1 MNILEIKNLSAGIE
15 GQKILKGVDLTIKQG
30 EFHAL
35 MGPNGSGKSTLSNV
49 IMGSPGYEVYD
60 GEIHF
65 KGHNIMEMATDERAR
80 LGLFLSFQHPVAIP
94 GVSVSKFLKRAIEAQ
109 MAEKGEKFKASQF
122 IKDLKSQVAFLNM
135 DNSFVNRSLNDGFSG
150 GEKKRMEML
159 QMLML
164 NPELVVLDEL
174 DSGLDIDAIKVVS
187 KAVNKLKENKE
198 FSVFIITH
206 YQRILNYIE
215 PDFVHVLVDG
225 KIAVSG
231 GGELVGK
238 LEAQG
243 YDWIKEKNPQPVNV

>member
-1 MNILEIKNLSAGIE
+1 MKILEIKNLEAGIE
-15 GQKILKGVDLTIKQG
+15 GKKILKGVNLTINEG

-49 IMGSPGYEVYD
+49 IMGSPGYEVYA
-60 GEIHF
+60 GEIF
-65 KGHNIMEMATDERAR
+65 YKEQNIMEMAPDERAR
-80 LGLFLSFQHPVAIP
+80 LGMFLSFQHPVPIP
-94 GVSVSKFLKRAIEAQ
+94 GVSASKFLKRAVEVRAI
-109 MAEKGEKFKASQF
+109 EKGEKFQASKF
-122 IKDLKSQVAFLNM
+122 IKKIKEHIAFLDM
-135 DNSFVNRSLNDGFSG
+135 KTDFVNRSLNDGFSG

-164 NPELVVLDEL
+164 EPEIVLLDEL

-187 KAVNKLKENKE
+187 KAVNKLKENEK

-225 KIAVSG
+225 RIATSG

-238 LEAQG
+238 LEEQG
-243 YDWIKEKNPQPVNV
+243 YDWIIEKNAEATTA